1 MKFNFWKKQKE
12 YPFFWKNYLSKLEY
26 QVNKDTPINQLSF
39 VVFDTETSGFDPK
52 KDKLLTIGAVR
63 VKNNQINLKESFEVR
78 ILQEEMYN
86 NSTISVHGII
96 PNKEK
101 GIPKHEAIQQFIDYL
116 GADII
121 VGQNIT
127 FDIAIINQ
135 GLRPIVNE
143 KLKNRYVDTAKL
155 ARRADHLRSPEL
167 MKPAEFTLDAL
178 CERYKIPMHDRH
190 NAAGDALLTA
200 LLFMKL
206 LTQLKHRGVK
216 TLKDLI

>member
-1 MKFNFWKKQKE
+1 MKFNFWKKRKE
-12 YPFFWKNYLSKLEY
+12 YPPFWKNYLSRLEH
-26 QVNKDTPINQLSF
+26 QANKDTPINQLSF

-78 ILQEEMYN
+78 ILHEEMYN
-86 NSTISVHGII
+86 NSTISIHGIV

-101 GIPKHEAIQQFIDYL
+101 GIPKNEAIQQFIDYL
-116 GADII
+116 GTDII

-143 KLKNRYVDTAKL
+143 KLKNRFVDTAKL
-155 ARRADHLRSPEL
+155 ARRADHLRSPAL
-167 MKPAEFTLDAL
+167 MKPADFTLDAL
-178 CERYKIPMHDRH
+178 CKRYKIPMHDRH

-206 LTQLKHRGVK
+206 LTLLKQRGVK